1 MRFHNIG
8 YLLKE
13 GIKNLWK
20 NRTMSLASIGVL
32 IACLLLTG
40 CAGLVSINLTSM
52 MSSIEGNNSI
62 TIYLSDGLP
71 ALAAIQV
78 GDQIRDI
85 ENISDCT
92 FIPKDDA
99 LADMM
104 ESLGEDGMILEG
116 LDGDDNFL
124 PDAYTVSMYDLNLY
138 DDTITR
144 IQAIEGVDHYTDY
157 SDIAN
162 KLANIDMVVRVA
174 SLAIIVVLGVV
185 SLFIISNTVKVT
197 MFSRRTEINI
207 MKSVGAT
214 NGFVRIPF
222 IVEGM
227 IIGLI
232 SGGISAGI
240 LLVAYDWAVLQLYSI
255 VPFLTA
261 VDIDPFLW
269 YIVAAYAIVGA
280 LFGIFGGGISIGKY
294 LNKEGENA
302 VA

>member
-1 MRFHNIG
+1 MKLHNFG

-20 NRTMSLASIGVL
+20 NRTMSIASIGVL
-32 IACLLLTG
+32 ISCLLLTG
-40 CAGLVSINLTSM
+40 CAALVSLNLTSM
-52 MSSIEGNNSI
+52 MESIEGNNSI
-62 TIYLSDGLP
+62 TIYLTNGLP
-71 ALAAIQV
+71 SLTAIEV
-78 GDQIRDI
+78 GDQIRNI

-92 FIPKDDA
+92 YIPKDDA
-99 LADMM
+99 LADMI
-104 ESLGEDGMILEG
+104 ESLGEHGSILEG

-124 PDAYTVSMYDLNLY
+124 PDAYTISMYDLSLY
-138 DDTITR
+138 DDTMRQIKE
-144 IQAIEGVDHYTDY
+144 IEGVDRYTDY
-157 SDIAN
+157 SDIAS
-162 KLANIDMVVRVA
+162 KLSNIDMVVRVA
-174 SLAIIVVLGVV
+174 SIAIIIVLGVV

-214 NGFVRIPF
+214 NWFVRMPF

-227 IIGLI
+227 IIGLL
-232 SGGISAGI
+232 SGAISASV
-240 LLVAYDWAVLQLYSI
+240 LLVVYDWAVQQLYNI

-261 VDIDPFLW
+261 VDIDPYLA
-269 YIVAAYAIVGA
+269 YIYVVYAIFGA
-280 LFGIFGGGISIGKY
+280 LFGLFGGSISISKY

>member
-1 MRFHNIG
+1 MKIHNIG

-20 NRTMSLASIGVL
+20 NRTMSIASIGVL
-32 IACLLLTG
+32 IACLLMTG
-40 CAGLVSINLTSM
+40 CASLVSVNLTSIM
-52 MSSIEGNNSI
+52 ESIEGNNSI

-71 ALAAIQV
+71 ALSAIQV

-85 ENISDCT
+85 ENISDCV

-104 ESLGEDGMILEG
+104 ESLGDDGVILEG

-124 PDAYTVSMYDLNLY
+124 PDAYTISMYDLNLY
-138 DDTITR
+138 DDTIAQ
-144 IQAIEGVDHYTDY
+144 IKAIEGVDHFTDY
-157 SDIAN
+157 SDIAG
-162 KLANIDMVVRVA
+162 KLSNVDMVVRVA
-174 SLAIIVVLGVV
+174 SLAIIIVLAIV

-197 MFSRRTEINI
+197 MFSRRTEISI

-232 SGGISAGI
+232 SGGVSAAV
-240 LLVAYDWAVLQLYSI
+240 LLGVYDWAVMQLYNI

-261 VDIDPFLW
+261 VDIDPYVG
-269 YIVAAYAIVGA
+269 YIFVVYAIVGA
-280 LFGIFGGGISIGKY
+280 LFGVFGGGISIGKY

>member
-1 MRFHNIG
+1 M
-8 YLLKE
+8 L
-13 GIKNLWK
+13 
-20 NRTMSLASIGVL
+20 SVPSAV
-32 IACLLLTG
+32 
-40 CAGLVSINLTSM
+40 CAGEEFQVSALIVKNAGTPPVHFVL
-52 MSSIEGNNSI
+52 
-62 TIYLSDGLP
+62 DGENTFVDSENGRVVLDLP
-71 ALAAIQV
+71 DFHPWTCEDPFLYKIKIDV
-78 GDQIRDI
+78 
-85 ENISDCT
+85 
-92 FIPKDDA
+92 
-99 LADMM
+99 
-104 ESLGEDGMILEG
+104 GEDGMILEG

-124 PDAYTVSMYDLNLY
+124 PDAYTVSMHDLNLY
-138 DDTITR
+138 EDTITR

-197 MFSRRTEINI
+197 MFSRRTEISI

-227 IIGLI
+227 IIGII

-261 VDIDPFLW
+261 VDIDPFVW
-269 YIVAAYAIVGA
+269 YIVAAYAVIGA

>member
-1 MRFHNIG
+1 MKFHNIG

-40 CAGLVSINLTSM
+40 CAGLVSVNLTSM

-62 TIYLSDGLP
+62 TIYLADGLP
-71 ALAAIQV
+71 ALSAIQV
-78 GDQIRDI
+78 GDKIRDI
-85 ENISDCT
+85 DNISDCT

-124 PDAYTVSMYDLNLY
+124 PDAYTVSMHDLNLY
-138 DDTITR
+138 EDTITR

-197 MFSRRTEINI
+197 MFSRRTEISI

-227 IIGLI
+227 IIGII

-261 VDIDPFLW
+261 VDIDPFVW
-269 YIVAAYAIVGA
+269 YIVAAYAVIGA

>member
-1 MRFHNIG
+1 MNIHNFG
-8 YLLKE
+8 YLLRE
-13 GIKNLWK
+13 GFKNLWK
-20 NRTMSLASIGVL
+20 NRTMSIASIGVL

-40 CAGLVSINLTSM
+40 CATLVSVNLTSIM
-52 MSSIEGNNSI
+52 ASIEGNNSI
-62 TIYLSDGLP
+62 SIYLEDGLP
-71 ALAAIQV
+71 ALSAIQV

-85 ENISDCT
+85 ENINSCT
-92 FIPKDDA
+92 FVPKDDA
-99 LADMM
+99 LAEMI
-104 ESLGEDGMILEG
+104 ESLGEDGVILEG

-124 PDAYTVSMYDLNLY
+124 PDAYTISMHDLNLY
-138 DDTITR
+138 DDTIAQ
-144 IQAIEGVDHYTDY
+144 IKAIEGVDHFTDY
-157 SDIAN
+157 SDIAG
-162 KLANIDMVVRVA
+162 KLASIDFVVRVA
-174 SLAIIVVLGVV
+174 SLAIILVLAIV

-197 MFSRRTEINI
+197 MFSRRTEISI

-232 SGGISAGI
+232 SGGISAAV
-240 LLVAYDWAVLQLYSI
+240 LYTTYDWVVMQLYSI

-261 VDIDPFLW
+261 VDIDPYVINIF
-269 YIVAAYAIVGA
+269 VAYAVVGA
-280 LFGIFGGGISIGKY
+280 LFGLFGGGISIGKY

>member
-1 MRFHNIG
+1 MNIHNLG
-8 YLLKE
+8 YLLRE
-13 GIKNLWK
+13 GFKNLWK
-20 NRTMSLASIGVL
+20 NRTMSIASIGVL

-40 CAGLVSINLTSM
+40 CATLVSVNLTAIM
-52 MSSIEGNNSI
+52 DSIEGNNSI
-62 TIYLSDGLP
+62 SVYLDSDLP
-71 ALAAIQV
+71 ALSAIQV

-85 ENISDCT
+85 ENVNTCT
-92 FIPKDDA
+92 FVPKDDA
-99 LADMM
+99 LAEMI
-104 ESLGEDGMILEG
+104 ESLGEDGVILEG

-124 PDAYTVSMYDLNLY
+124 PDAYTISMHDLNLY
-138 DDTITR
+138 DDTIEQ
-144 IQAIEGVDHYTDY
+144 IKAIEGVDKFTDY
-157 SDIAN
+157 SDIAG
-162 KLANIDMVVRVA
+162 KLASIDFVVRVA
-174 SLAIIVVLGVV
+174 SLAIILVLAIV

-232 SGGISAGI
+232 SGGISAVV
-240 LLVAYDWAVLQLYSI
+240 LLTTYDWVVMQLYSI

-261 VDIDPFLW
+261 VDIDPYVLNIF
-269 YIVAAYAIVGA
+269 VAYAVVGA
-280 LFGIFGGGISIGKY
+280 LFGLFGGGISIGKY

>member
-1 MRFHNIG
+1 MNIHNLG
-8 YLLKE
+8 YLLRE
-13 GIKNLWK
+13 GFKNLWK
-20 NRTMSLASIGVL
+20 NRTMSIASIGVL

-40 CAGLVSINLTSM
+40 CATLVSVNLTSIM
-52 MSSIEGNNSI
+52 DSIEGNNSI
-62 TIYLSDGLP
+62 SVYLDSELP
-71 ALAAIQV
+71 ALSAIQV

-85 ENISDCT
+85 ENVNTCT
-92 FIPKDDA
+92 FVPKDDA
-99 LADMM
+99 LAEMI
-104 ESLGEDGMILEG
+104 ESLGEDGVILEG

-124 PDAYTVSMYDLNLY
+124 PDAYTISMHDLNKY
-138 DDTITR
+138 DDTIAQ
-144 IQAIEGVDHYTDY
+144 IKAIEGVDKFTDY
-157 SDIAN
+157 SDIAG
-162 KLANIDMVVRVA
+162 KLASIDLVVRVA
-174 SLAIIVVLGVV
+174 SLAIILVLAIV

-232 SGGISAGI
+232 SGGVSAAV
-240 LLVAYDWAVLQLYSI
+240 LMTTYDWVVMQLYSI

-261 VDIDPFLW
+261 VDIDP
-269 YIVAAYAIVGA
+269 YIINIFVAYAVVGA
-280 LFGIFGGGISIGKY
+280 LFGLFGGGISIGKY

>member
-8 YLLKE
+8 YLFKE
-13 GIKNLWK
+13 GFKNLWK
-20 NRTMSLASIGVL
+20 NRTMSIASIGVL

-52 MSSIEGNNSI
+52 MESIEGNNSI
-62 TIYLSDGLP
+62 TIYLNDALP
-71 ALAAIQV
+71 ALSAIEV

-85 ENISDCT
+85 ENINTCT

-99 LADMM
+99 LAEMM
-104 ESLGEDGMILEG
+104 ESLGDDGAILEG
-116 LDGDDNFL
+116 LDGENNFL

-138 DDTITR
+138 EDTISK
-144 IQAIEGVDHYTDY
+144 IKAIPGVDHYTDY
-157 SDIAN
+157 SDIAG
-162 KLANIDMVVRVA
+162 KLANLDMVVRVA
-174 SLAIIVVLGVV
+174 SLAIILVLAVV

-197 MFSRRTEINI
+197 MFSRRTEISI

-232 SGGISAGI
+232 SGGISASV
-240 LLVAYDWAVLQLYSI
+240 LLVVYDWAVMQLYSI

-261 VDIDPFLW
+261 VDIDPFIV
-269 YIVAAYAIVGA
+269 YIFVAYAVIGA
-280 LFGIFGGGISIGKY
+280 LFGLFGGGISIGKY

>member
-1 MRFHNIG
+1 MKIHNIG

-20 NRTMSLASIGVL
+20 NRTMSIASIGVL
-32 IACLLLTG
+32 IACLLMTG
-40 CAGLVSINLTSM
+40 CASLVSVNLTSIM
-52 MSSIEGNNSI
+52 ESIEGNNSI

-71 ALAAIQV
+71 ALSAIQV

-85 ENISDCT
+85 ENISDCV
-92 FIPKDDA
+92 FVPKDDA

-104 ESLGEDGMILEG
+104 ESLGDDGVILEG

-124 PDAYTVSMYDLNLY
+124 PDAYTISMYDLNLY
-138 DDTITR
+138 DDTIAQ
-144 IQAIEGVDHYTDY
+144 IKAIEGVDHFTDY
-157 SDIAN
+157 SDIAG
-162 KLANIDMVVRVA
+162 KLSNVDMVVRVA
-174 SLAIIVVLGVV
+174 SLAIIIVLAIV

-197 MFSRRTEINI
+197 MFSRRTEISI

-232 SGGISAGI
+232 SGGVSAAV
-240 LLVAYDWAVLQLYSI
+240 LLGVYDWAVMQLYNI

-261 VDIDPFLW
+261 VDIDPYVG
-269 YIVAAYAIVGA
+269 YIFVVYAIVGA
-280 LFGIFGGGISIGKY
+280 LFGVFGGGISIGKY